1 MSDRPAADGVDDR
14 RRPDVDEFVTAWAT
28 ALHRAHYVPISA
40 EQRHRIVSGLA
51 DRLVTAVL
59 ADPAEPGDGQ
69 RIGVDLVAAGF
80 RSPEALGGTIAVI
93 GSRFPGELGIAAD
106 PTRTAR
112 LHGLLAELAAGFTS
126 AAHDH
131 SLRAQDTVRLAAL
144 AARTQAEEALRVSE
158 ARFRRFATHDQLT
171 GLPNLTLLTE
181 QLGRLSAADVPIDR
195 VGVCCLDV
203 DDFAAVN
210 DVLGYQVGDLLLRE
224 IADRLG
230 ALTDRRIDLVARLD
244 TDRFAILVRDT
255 TCAGDTIKIA
265 DQALAALAAP
275 FRVNGTEVPLTV
287 SAGVAEGTVADGG
300 AATLMRASEIALH
313 WAKADGKAT
322 LRQFDQDRSNAD
334 AARYRL
340 SAAMPAALRRGEF
353 TAAYQPIATLRSGQ
367 LAGVEAL
374 ARWQHP
380 QLGLL
385 SAARFIEL
393 AERTGFVV
401 ALGSQLLE
409 QACQQASRWQR
420 IQPGFYV
427 SVNVSVRQLHQ
438 RGMAGAVAQIL
449 DRTGLP
455 PHLLQ
460 LEVTEQ
466 VVIDLTG
473 VVTETLAAL
482 MTLGVRIVIDDFGIG
497 YANLANLRSLPL
509 YGLKLDASL
518 TRASRQ
524 PARRPGARRP
534 GSDDEFLSTVVS
546 LGHKLGLVV
555 TAEGIETAQQAHRL
569 TATGC
574 DNGQGWHF
582 GRPVPPQEIT
592 AGIVAQQRR
601 DVVPQ
606 NTELPAFPVQQ
617 R

>member
-1 MSDRPAADGVDDR
+1 MSGRSDADGVDDR
-14 RRPDVDEFVTAWAT
+14 RRPGVEEFVTAWAT

-40 EQRHRIVSGLA
+40 EQRRRVVTGLT
-51 DRLVTAVL
+51 DLLVTAVL
-59 ADPAEPGDGQ
+59 AEPAESGNGR
-69 RIGVDLVAAGF
+69 RIGADLVAAGF
-80 RSPEALGGTIAVI
+80 GSPEALGGTIAVI
-93 GSRFPGELGIAAD
+93 GSRFLGDLGLAAG
-106 PTRTAR
+106 PARTAR
-112 LHGLLAELAAGFTS
+112 LNGLLAELAAGFAS
-126 AAHDH
+126 AAHDR

-144 AARTQAEEALRVSE
+144 AARAQAEEALRVSE
-158 ARFRRFATHDQLT
+158 ARFRHLATHDQLT

-181 QLGRLSAADVPIDR
+181 QLVRLSAAGAPTDR

-210 DVLGYQVGDLLLRE
+210 DVLGPQVGDLLLRD
-224 IADRLG
+224 IAGRLG
-230 ALTDRRIDLVARLD
+230 ALTDPRIDLVARLD
-244 TDRFAILVRDT
+244 SDRFAILVRDT
-255 TCAGDTIKIA
+255 TCAEDTIKIA
-265 DQALAALAAP
+265 DQALATLAAP
-275 FRVNGTEVPLTV
+275 FSVNGTEVPLTA
-287 SAGVAEGTVADGG
+287 SAGVAEGAVADGA

-322 LRQFDQDRSNAD
+322 LRRFDQDRSDAD

-353 TAAYQPIATLRSGQ
+353 TAAYQPIASLRSGR

-374 ARWQHP
+374 ARWRHP

-393 AERTGFVV
+393 AERTGLVV

-409 QACQQASRWQR
+409 QACRQTSRWQR
-420 IQPGFYV
+420 IQPGLYV

-438 RGMAGAVAQIL
+438 RGLAGTVAQIL

-466 VVIDLTG
+466 AVIDLTG

-482 MTLGVRIVIDDFGIG
+482 MKLGVRIVIDDFGIG

-509 YGLKLDASL
+509 HGLKLDASL
-518 TRASRQ
+518 TRSSAQ
-524 PARRPGARRP
+524 PARRPGNGRP
-534 GSDDEFLSTVVS
+534 DRDDDFLSTVVS

-582 GRPVPPQEIT
+582 GRPVPPHELT
-592 AGIVAQQRR
+592 ANLVAQQQTPRER
-601 DVVPQ
+601 
-606 NTELPAFPVQQ
+606 QQ
-617 R
+617 CRIISS